1 MIDSEYKINPFSP
14 NFLQWVDEV
23 YKNHDNSAFV
33 STKLIKNWGADAQ
46 FLSQLHSL
54 LPKIAK
60 KLPSFFAVQMLTD
73 ARALEQSTSEAVARW
88 KAKAFPAARLLSLT
102 GGLGVDD
109 WAWAI
114 SGTEV
119 HSVDPNEAL
128 NGWVI
133 HNAER
138 MNIEI
143 HRTTITAENELELLE
158 SRSGDAGYNLIYIDP
173 DQRPNGT
180 RKSFDAADY
189 LPNVFE
195 LIGKHPH
202 IAPKWLIKM
211 SPMVD
216 PTWIHNQFSCR
227 TKIFAV
233 GLNGEVKEILVE
245 AFPNEARSD
254 AMDVDAICLETW
266 LDEATQEM
274 RTEVFAFSDGISSAI
289 VSETILTNENTS
301 ANESQITNESL
312 ITKESPITNESSQT
326 EETSPAEETY
336 LFEPSVTLFAACLQ
350 KHIPERFNISAAT
363 PNHHFFVAQSPLP
376 AALRPQPQGVQHIFG
391 KLEIHPTTTTPLL
404 AAQPT
409 NQRQKTTPPT
419 QRNPARLWHEYP
431 RHQKNP
437 TSGRRWQSIFVHHPK
452 QQTVYGLAWQYRPK
466 KKTYQLKIICRS
478 PERCTLPKRPTYWEY
493 RVPARRCLKSNCAQ
507 QWPAAYCFQTPQ
519 CAYCSEQTQGS
530 YHTNS

>member
-1 MIDSEYKINPFSP
+1 LRTPQLVKTAANNTAIAIRFATFFMIDSDYKINPFSP

-33 STKLIKNWGADAQ
+33 STKLIKNWGADAP

-88 KAKAFPAARLLSLT
+88 KAKAFPAGRLLSLT

-114 SGTEV
+114 TGTAV
-119 HSVDPNEAL
+119 HSIDPNEAL

-143 HRTTITAENELELLE
+143 HRTTNTAENELELLE

-173 DQRPNGT
+173 DRRPNGT

-202 IAPKWLIKM
+202 IAPRWLIKM

-274 RTEVFAFSDGISSAI
+274 RTEVFAFSDGIP
-289 VSETILTNENTS
+289 ILSGN
-301 ANESQITNESL
+301 
-312 ITKESPITNESSQT
+312 
-326 EETSPAEETY
+326 ETY

-350 KHIPERFNISAAT
+350 KHIPERFNITAAT

-376 AALRPQPQGVQHIFG
+376 AAFGRSLKVSNTFSGSLRSIQQQLHPFLLPNQPIKGKKQLPQLNV
-391 KLEIHPTTTTPLL
+391 TPRDCGMNTQDIKKIL
-404 AAQPT
+404 QVCDGG
-409 NQRQKTTPPT
+409 NQYLFIT
-419 QRNPARLWHEYP
+419 RNNKQFTAWLGSIAP
-431 RHQKNP
+431 R
-437 TSGRRWQSIFVHHPK
+437 
-452 QQTVYGLAWQYRPK
+452 K
-466 KKTYQLKIICRS
+466 KPIS
-478 PERCTLPKRPTYWEY
+478 
-493 RVPARRCLKSNCAQ
+493 
-507 QWPAAYCFQTPQ
+507 
-519 CAYCSEQTQGS
+519 
-530 YHTNS
+530 

>member
-1 MIDSEYKINPFSP
+1 LRTPQLVKTAANNTAIAIRFATFFMIDSEYKINPFSP

-33 STKLIKNWGADAQ
+33 STKLIKNWGADAP

-60 KLPSFFAVQMLTD
+60 KLPTFFAVQMLTD

-128 NGWVI
+128 NECVI

-138 MNIEI
+138 LNIEI
-143 HRTTITAENELELLE
+143 HRTTNTAENELELLE
-158 SRSGDAGYNLIYIDP
+158 SRLGEAGYNLIYIDP
-173 DQRPNGT
+173 DRRPNGT

-195 LIGKHPH
+195 LIGKHAH
-202 IAPKWLIKM
+202 IAPRWLIKM

-274 RTEVFAFSDGISSAI
+274 RTEVFTFSDGIP
-289 VSETILTNENTS
+289 ILSGN
-301 ANESQITNESL
+301 
-312 ITKESPITNESSQT
+312 
-326 EETSPAEETY
+326 ETY

-350 KHIPERFNISAAT
+350 KHIPERFNIPAAT

-376 AALRPQPQGVQHIFG
+376 AAFGRSLKVSNTFSGSLRSIQQQLHPFLLPNQPIKGKKQLPQLNV
-391 KLEIHPTTTTPLL
+391 TPRDCGMNTQDIKKIL
-404 AAQPT
+404 QVGDGG
-409 NQRQKTTPPT
+409 NQYLFIT
-419 QRNPARLWHEYP
+419 RNNKQFTAWLGSIAP
-431 RHQKNP
+431 R
-437 TSGRRWQSIFVHHPK
+437 
-452 QQTVYGLAWQYRPK
+452 K
-466 KKTYQLKIICRS
+466 KPIS
-478 PERCTLPKRPTYWEY
+478 
-493 RVPARRCLKSNCAQ
+493 
-507 QWPAAYCFQTPQ
+507 
-519 CAYCSEQTQGS
+519 
-530 YHTNS
+530 

>member
-33 STKLIKNWGADAQ
+33 STKLIKNWGADAP

-138 MNIEI
+138 LNIEI
-143 HRTTITAENELELLE
+143 HRTTNTAENELELLE
-158 SRSGDAGYNLIYIDP
+158 SRSGDAGYDLIYIDP
-173 DQRPNGT
+173 DRRPNGT

-202 IAPKWLIKM
+202 IAPRWLIKM

-216 PTWIHNQFSCR
+216 PTWIYNQFSCR

-245 AFPNEARSD
+245 AFPNEARRD

-266 LDEATQEM
+266 LDEATQEI
-274 RTEVFAFSDGISSAI
+274 RTEVFAFSDGIP
-289 VSETILTNENTS
+289 ILSGN
-301 ANESQITNESL
+301 
-312 ITKESPITNESSQT
+312 
-326 EETSPAEETY
+326 ETY

-350 KHIPERFNISAAT
+350 KHIPERFNIPAAT

-376 AALRPQPQGVQHIFG
+376 AAFGRSLKVSNTFSGSLRSIQQQLHPFLGSNQPIKGKKQLPQLNV
-391 KLEIHPTTTTPLL
+391 TPRDCGMNTQDIKKIL
-404 AAQPT
+404 QVGDGG
-409 NQRQKTTPPT
+409 NQYLFIT
-419 QRNPARLWHEYP
+419 RNNKQFTAWLGSIAP
-431 RHQKNP
+431 R
-437 TSGRRWQSIFVHHPK
+437 
-452 QQTVYGLAWQYRPK
+452 K
-466 KKTYQLKIICRS
+466 KPIS
-478 PERCTLPKRPTYWEY
+478 
-493 RVPARRCLKSNCAQ
+493 
-507 QWPAAYCFQTPQ
+507 
-519 CAYCSEQTQGS
+519 
-530 YHTNS
+530 

>member
-33 STKLIKNWGADAQ
+33 STKLVKNWGADAQ

-143 HRTTITAENELELLE
+143 HRTTNTAENELELLE

-173 DQRPNGT
+173 DRRPNGT

-266 LDEATQEM
+266 LDEATQEI
-274 RTEVFAFSDGISSAI
+274 RTEVFAFSDGIPNAI
-289 VSETILTNENTS
+289 VSETLLTNENSS

-350 KHIPERFNISAAT
+350 KHIPERFNITAAT

-376 AALRPQPQGVQHIFG
+376 AAFGRSLKVSNTFSGSLRSIQQQLHPFLLPNQPIKGRKQLPQLNV
-391 KLEIHPTTTTPLL
+391 TPRDCGMNTQDIKKIL
-404 AAQPT
+404 QVSDGG
-409 NQRQKTTPPT
+409 NQYLFIT
-419 QRNPARLWHEYP
+419 RNNKQFTAWLGSIAP
-431 RHQKNP
+431 R
-437 TSGRRWQSIFVHHPK
+437 
-452 QQTVYGLAWQYRPK
+452 K
-466 KKTYQLKIICRS
+466 KPIS
-478 PERCTLPKRPTYWEY
+478 
-493 RVPARRCLKSNCAQ
+493 
-507 QWPAAYCFQTPQ
+507 
-519 CAYCSEQTQGS
+519 
-530 YHTNS
+530 

>member
-1 MIDSEYKINPFSP
+1 LRTPQLVKTAANNTAIAIRFATFFMIDSEYKINPFSP

-33 STKLIKNWGADAQ
+33 STKLVKNWGADAQ

-60 KLPSFFAVQMLTD
+60 KLPSFFAVQLLTD

-114 SGTEV
+114 TGTKV
-119 HSVDPNEAL
+119 HSVDPNESL

-143 HRTTITAENELELLE
+143 HRTTNTAENELELLE
-158 SRSGDAGYNLIYIDP
+158 SRLGEAGYNLIYIDP
-173 DQRPNGT
+173 DRRPNGT

-202 IAPKWLIKM
+202 IAPRWLIKM

-266 LDEATQEM
+266 HDEATQEM
-274 RTEVFAFSDGISSAI
+274 RTEVFAFSDGIP
-289 VSETILTNENTS
+289 ILSGN
-301 ANESQITNESL
+301 
-312 ITKESPITNESSQT
+312 
-326 EETSPAEETY
+326 ETY

-350 KHIPERFNISAAT
+350 KHIPERFNIPAAT

-376 AALRPQPQGVQHIFG
+376 AAFGRSLKVSNTFSGSLRSIQQQLHPFLLPNQPIKGKKQLPQLNV
-391 KLEIHPTTTTPLL
+391 TPRDCGMNTQDIKKIL
-404 AAQPT
+404 QVGDGG
-409 NQRQKTTPPT
+409 NQYLFIT
-419 QRNPARLWHEYP
+419 RNNKQFTAWLGSIAP
-431 RHQKNP
+431 R
-437 TSGRRWQSIFVHHPK
+437 
-452 QQTVYGLAWQYRPK
+452 K
-466 KKTYQLKIICRS
+466 KPIS
-478 PERCTLPKRPTYWEY
+478 
-493 RVPARRCLKSNCAQ
+493 
-507 QWPAAYCFQTPQ
+507 
-519 CAYCSEQTQGS
+519 
-530 YHTNS
+530 

>member
-1 MIDSEYKINPFSP
+1 LRTPQLVKTAANNTAIAIRFATFFMIDSEYKINPFSP

-33 STKLIKNWGADAQ
+33 STKLVKNWGADAP

-73 ARALEQSTSEAVARW
+73 ARALEQSTSEAVAKW
-88 KAKAFPAARLLSLT
+88 KAKAFPAGRLLSLT

-114 SGTEV
+114 TGTAV

-138 MNIEI
+138 LNIEI
-143 HRTTITAENELELLE
+143 HRTTNTAENELELLE
-158 SRSGDAGYNLIYIDP
+158 SHSGDAGYDLIYIDP
-173 DQRPNGT
+173 DRRPNGT

-202 IAPKWLIKM
+202 IAPRWLIKM

-227 TKIFAV
+227 IKIFAV

-266 LDEATQEM
+266 LDEATHEI
-274 RTEVFAFSDGISSAI
+274 RTEVFAFSDGIP
-289 VSETILTNENTS
+289 ILSGN
-301 ANESQITNESL
+301 
-312 ITKESPITNESSQT
+312 
-326 EETSPAEETY
+326 ETY

-350 KHIPERFNISAAT
+350 KHIPERFNIPAAT

-376 AALRPQPQGVQHIFG
+376 AAFGRSLKVSNTFSGSLRSIQQQLHPFLLSNQPIKGKKQLPQLNV
-391 KLEIHPTTTTPLL
+391 TPRDCGMNTQDIKKIL
-404 AAQPT
+404 QVCDGG
-409 NQRQKTTPPT
+409 NQYLFIT
-419 QRNPARLWHEYP
+419 RNNKQFTAWLGSIAP
-431 RHQKNP
+431 R
-437 TSGRRWQSIFVHHPK
+437 
-452 QQTVYGLAWQYRPK
+452 K
-466 KKTYQLKIICRS
+466 KPIS
-478 PERCTLPKRPTYWEY
+478 
-493 RVPARRCLKSNCAQ
+493 
-507 QWPAAYCFQTPQ
+507 
-519 CAYCSEQTQGS
+519 
-530 YHTNS
+530 

>member
-33 STKLIKNWGADAQ
+33 STKLIKNWGADAP

-88 KAKAFPAARLLSLT
+88 KAKAFPAGRLLSLT

-114 SGTEV
+114 SGTAV

-128 NGWVI
+128 NEWVI

-138 MNIEI
+138 LNIEI
-143 HRTTITAENELELLE
+143 HRTTNTAENELELLE
-158 SRSGDAGYNLIYIDP
+158 SRSGEAGYDLIYIDP
-173 DQRPNGT
+173 DRRPNGT

-202 IAPKWLIKM
+202 IAPRWLIKM

-266 LDEATQEM
+266 LDEATQEI
-274 RTEVFAFSDGISSAI
+274 RTEVFAFSDGIP
-289 VSETILTNENTS
+289 ILSGN
-301 ANESQITNESL
+301 
-312 ITKESPITNESSQT
+312 
-326 EETSPAEETY
+326 ETY

-350 KHIPERFNISAAT
+350 KHIPERFNIAAAT

-376 AALRPQPQGVQHIFG
+376 AAFGRSLKVSNTFSGSLRSIQQQLHPFLLSNQPIKGKKQLPQLNV
-391 KLEIHPTTTTPLL
+391 TPRDCGMNTQDIKKIL
-404 AAQPT
+404 QVGDGG
-409 NQRQKTTPPT
+409 NQYLFIT
-419 QRNPARLWHEYP
+419 RNNKQFTAWLGSIAP
-431 RHQKNP
+431 R
-437 TSGRRWQSIFVHHPK
+437 
-452 QQTVYGLAWQYRPK
+452 K
-466 KKTYQLKIICRS
+466 KPIS
-478 PERCTLPKRPTYWEY
+478 
-493 RVPARRCLKSNCAQ
+493 
-507 QWPAAYCFQTPQ
+507 
-519 CAYCSEQTQGS
+519 
-530 YHTNS
+530 

>member
-1 MIDSEYKINPFSP
+1 LRTPQLVKTAANNTAIAIRFATFFMIDSEYKINPFSP

-114 SGTEV
+114 TGTAV

-133 HNAER
+133 HNAKR
-138 MNIEI
+138 LNIEI

-158 SRSGDAGYNLIYIDP
+158 SRSGNAGYDLIYIDP
-173 DQRPNGT
+173 DRRPNGT
-180 RKSFDAADY
+180 RHSFDAADY

-202 IAPKWLIKM
+202 IAPRWLIKM

-266 LDEATQEM
+266 LDEATQEI
-274 RTEVFAFSDGISSAI
+274 RTEVFAFSDGIP
-289 VSETILTNENTS
+289 ILSGN
-301 ANESQITNESL
+301 
-312 ITKESPITNESSQT
+312 
-326 EETSPAEETY
+326 ETY

-350 KHIPERFNISAAT
+350 KHIPERFNITAAT

-376 AALRPQPQGVQHIFG
+376 AAFGRSLKVSNTFSGSLRSIQQQLHPFLLSNQPIKGKKQLPQLNV
-391 KLEIHPTTTTPLL
+391 TPRDCGMNTQDIKKIL
-404 AAQPT
+404 QVGDGG
-409 NQRQKTTPPT
+409 NQYLFIT
-419 QRNPARLWHEYP
+419 RNNKQFTAWLGSIAP
-431 RHQKNP
+431 R
-437 TSGRRWQSIFVHHPK
+437 
-452 QQTVYGLAWQYRPK
+452 K
-466 KKTYQLKIICRS
+466 KPIS
-478 PERCTLPKRPTYWEY
+478 
-493 RVPARRCLKSNCAQ
+493 
-507 QWPAAYCFQTPQ
+507 
-519 CAYCSEQTQGS
+519 
-530 YHTNS
+530 

>member
-33 STKLIKNWGADAQ
+33 STKLIKNWGADAP

-88 KAKAFPAARLLSLT
+88 KAKAFPAGRLLSLT

-114 SGTEV
+114 SGTAV

-128 NGWVI
+128 NEWVI

-138 MNIEI
+138 LNIEI
-143 HRTTITAENELELLE
+143 HRTTNTAENVLELLE
-158 SRSGDAGYNLIYIDP
+158 SHSGDAGYDLIYIDP
-173 DQRPNGT
+173 DRRPNGT

-202 IAPKWLIKM
+202 IAPRWLIKM

-266 LDEATQEM
+266 LDEATQEI
-274 RTEVFAFSDGISSAI
+274 RTEVFAFSDGIP
-289 VSETILTNENTS
+289 ILSGN
-301 ANESQITNESL
+301 
-312 ITKESPITNESSQT
+312 
-326 EETSPAEETY
+326 ETY

-350 KHIPERFNISAAT
+350 KHIPERFNIAAAT

-376 AALRPQPQGVQHIFG
+376 AAFGRSLKVSNTFSGSLRSIQQQLHPFLLSNQPIKGKKQLPQLNV
-391 KLEIHPTTTTPLL
+391 TPRDCGMNTQDIKKIL
-404 AAQPT
+404 QVGDGG
-409 NQRQKTTPPT
+409 NQYLFIT
-419 QRNPARLWHEYP
+419 RNNKQFTAWLGSIAP
-431 RHQKNP
+431 R
-437 TSGRRWQSIFVHHPK
+437 
-452 QQTVYGLAWQYRPK
+452 K
-466 KKTYQLKIICRS
+466 KPIS
-478 PERCTLPKRPTYWEY
+478 
-493 RVPARRCLKSNCAQ
+493 
-507 QWPAAYCFQTPQ
+507 
-519 CAYCSEQTQGS
+519 
-530 YHTNS
+530 

>member
-33 STKLIKNWGADAQ
+33 STKLVKNWGADAQ

-60 KLPSFFAVQMLTD
+60 KLPTFFAVQMLTD
-73 ARALEQSTSEAVARW
+73 ARALEQSTSEAVAKW

-138 MNIEI
+138 LNIEI
-143 HRTTITAENELELLE
+143 HRTTNTAENELELLE
-158 SRSGDAGYNLIYIDP
+158 SRSGDAGYDLIYIDP
-173 DQRPNGT
+173 DRRPNGT

-202 IAPKWLIKM
+202 IAPRWLIKM

-216 PTWIHNQFSCR
+216 PTWIYNQFSCR

-245 AFPNEARSD
+245 AFPNEARRD

-266 LDEATQEM
+266 LDEATQEI
-274 RTEVFAFSDGISSAI
+274 RTEVFAFSDGIP
-289 VSETILTNENTS
+289 ILSGN
-301 ANESQITNESL
+301 
-312 ITKESPITNESSQT
+312 
-326 EETSPAEETY
+326 ETY

-350 KHIPERFNISAAT
+350 KHIPERFNIPAAT

-376 AALRPQPQGVQHIFG
+376 AAFGRSLKVSNTFSGSLRSIQQQLHPFLLPNQPIKGKKQLPQLNV
-391 KLEIHPTTTTPLL
+391 TPRDCGMNTQDIKKIL
-404 AAQPT
+404 QVGDGG
-409 NQRQKTTPPT
+409 NQYLFIT
-419 QRNPARLWHEYP
+419 RNNKQFTAWLGSIAP
-431 RHQKNP
+431 R
-437 TSGRRWQSIFVHHPK
+437 
-452 QQTVYGLAWQYRPK
+452 K
-466 KKTYQLKIICRS
+466 KPIS
-478 PERCTLPKRPTYWEY
+478 
-493 RVPARRCLKSNCAQ
+493 
-507 QWPAAYCFQTPQ
+507 
-519 CAYCSEQTQGS
+519 
-530 YHTNS
+530 

>member
-1 MIDSEYKINPFSP
+1 LRTPQLVKTAANNTAIAIRFATFFMIDSEYKINPFSP

-33 STKLIKNWGADAQ
+33 STKLVKNWGADAP

-88 KAKAFPAARLLSLT
+88 KAKAFPAGRLLSLT

-114 SGTEV
+114 TGTAV
-119 HSVDPNEAL
+119 HSIDPNEAL

-138 MNIEI
+138 LNIEI

-158 SRSGDAGYNLIYIDP
+158 SHSGDAGYDLIYIDP
-173 DQRPNGT
+173 DRRPNGT

-202 IAPKWLIKM
+202 IAPRWLIKM

-245 AFPNEARSD
+245 AFPNEARRD

-274 RTEVFAFSDGISSAI
+274 RTEVFAFSDGIP
-289 VSETILTNENTS
+289 ILSGN
-301 ANESQITNESL
+301 
-312 ITKESPITNESSQT
+312 
-326 EETSPAEETY
+326 ETY

-350 KHIPERFNISAAT
+350 KHIPERFNIAATT

-376 AALRPQPQGVQHIFG
+376 AAFGRSLKVSNTFSGSLRSIQQQLHPFLLPNQPIKGKKQLPQLNV
-391 KLEIHPTTTTPLL
+391 TPRDCGMNTQDIKKIL
-404 AAQPT
+404 QVGDGG
-409 NQRQKTTPPT
+409 NQYLFIT
-419 QRNPARLWHEYP
+419 RNNKQFTAWLGSIAP
-431 RHQKNP
+431 R
-437 TSGRRWQSIFVHHPK
+437 
-452 QQTVYGLAWQYRPK
+452 K
-466 KKTYQLKIICRS
+466 KPIS
-478 PERCTLPKRPTYWEY
+478 
-493 RVPARRCLKSNCAQ
+493 
-507 QWPAAYCFQTPQ
+507 
-519 CAYCSEQTQGS
+519 
-530 YHTNS
+530 

>member
-1 MIDSEYKINPFSP
+1 LRTPQLVKTAANNTAIAIRFATFFMIDSEYKINPFSP

-33 STKLIKNWGADAQ
+33 STKLIKNWGADAP

-114 SGTEV
+114 TGTAV

-128 NGWVI
+128 NEWVI

-138 MNIEI
+138 LNIEF

-158 SRSGDAGYNLIYIDP
+158 SRSGDAGYDLIYIDP
-173 DQRPNGT
+173 DRRPNGT

-245 AFPNEARSD
+245 AFPNEARRD

-266 LDEATQEM
+266 LDETTQEI
-274 RTEVFAFSDGISSAI
+274 RTEIFTFSDGIP
-289 VSETILTNENTS
+289 ILSGN
-301 ANESQITNESL
+301 
-312 ITKESPITNESSQT
+312 
-326 EETSPAEETY
+326 ETY

-350 KHIPERFNISAAT
+350 KHIPERFNIAAAT

-376 AALRPQPQGVQHIFG
+376 AAFGRSLKVSNTFSGSLRSIQQQLHPFLLSNQPIKGKKQLPQLNV
-391 KLEIHPTTTTPLL
+391 TPRDCGMNTQDIKKIL
-404 AAQPT
+404 QVGDGG
-409 NQRQKTTPPT
+409 NQYLFITKNNKQFT
-419 QRNPARLWHEYP
+419 AWLGSIAP
-431 RHQKNP
+431 R
-437 TSGRRWQSIFVHHPK
+437 
-452 QQTVYGLAWQYRPK
+452 K
-466 KKTYQLKIICRS
+466 KPIS
-478 PERCTLPKRPTYWEY
+478 
-493 RVPARRCLKSNCAQ
+493 
-507 QWPAAYCFQTPQ
+507 
-519 CAYCSEQTQGS
+519 
-530 YHTNS
+530 